1 MRTGK
6 NSYWKK
12 WIWLLIFGIS
22 SVMSVLV
29 CVGIGTVEFSLS
41 EVWRGLTVADDSAAR
56 LLIWNLRFPRILTG
70 GLVGICLSLSGCI
83 LQGVMRNTMASPSTI
98 GVTSGASFVGYLVL
112 VVFPGYTRLLPIGS
126 ILGAF
131 ATTMLIYALAYQKG
145 VSPVKMILSGMAV
158 SALFGAFNDMIKT
171 FFPDALS
178 SVSGFLVG
186 GLNGSSWSHFQ
197 MILPYALTG
206 IVACLFLPGKM
217 NILMLGDETAN
228 ALGLRT
234 EWFRFY

>member
-1 MRTGK
+1 MRIGK

-131 ATTMLIYALAYQKG
+131 ATTMLIYALAYQK
-145 VSPVKMILSGMAV
+145 
-158 SALFGAFNDMIKT
+158 
-171 FFPDALS
+171 
-178 SVSGFLVG
+178 
-186 GLNGSSWSHFQ
+186 
-197 MILPYALTG
+197 
-206 IVACLFLPGKM
+206 PGK
-217 NILMLGDETAN
+217 NDT
-228 ALGLRT
+228 
-234 EWFRFY
+234 FRYGGFGTVRRI

>member
-98 GVTSGASFVGYLVL
+98 GVTSGAS
-112 VVFPGYTRLLPIGS
+112 
-126 ILGAF
+126 
-131 ATTMLIYALAYQKG
+131 
-145 VSPVKMILSGMAV
+145 
-158 SALFGAFNDMIKT
+158 
-171 FFPDALS
+171 
-178 SVSGFLVG
+178 
-186 GLNGSSWSHFQ
+186 
-197 MILPYALTG
+197 
-206 IVACLFLPGKM
+206 
-217 NILMLGDETAN
+217 
-228 ALGLRT
+228 
-234 EWFRFY
+234 